1 MIYAVVIEAIVIV
14 VLCVLLWRE
23 GQRLERIIGG
33 DAEER
38 RELLNRIAA
47 PHMIV
52 TPNTPPPA
60 PPKDL
65 VVPDEFEQVGRVYFT
80 HSDESS

>member
-1 MIYAVVIEAIVIV
+1 MIYALVIEAVVIV
-14 VLCVLLWRE
+14 VLCALLWRE

-38 RELLNRIAA
+38 RELLNRIAS

-52 TPNTPPPA
+52 TPPSRPPA

-65 VVPDEFEQVGRVYFT
+65 VVPDEFERVGRVYFAAD
-80 HSDESS
+80 DEAS